1 MSPRKSDIRNN
12 LLAKLS
18 DADFERFSFH
28 LEPQDL
34 PRGLQI
40 ATPNESVTHYYF
52 HEAGIASTVSRSPE
66 GHSVEVGLV
75 GRDGLAPT
83 AAILHCDSSPH
94 ATFVQ
99 VAGYGHRIEAR
110 AFSQLLDSSA
120 DCSGLFR
127 RYVHTL
133 WTQSTYTALS
143 NAMHHVEE
151 RLARWILMC
160 HDRVD
165 GDRIELTHDFIAV
178 MLGVRR
184 PSVTT
189 ALHLLEGN
197 KLIYSERGIVTV
209 RDRREL
215 EVFAA
220 DAYGIPDRE
229 YARVIGQLD
238 R

>member
-1 MSPRKSDIRNN
+1 MQRLCRLRDTATAS
-12 LLAKLS
+12 KLVLS
-18 DADFERFSFH
+18 ASFS
-28 LEPQDL
+28 
-34 PRGLQI
+34 
-40 ATPNESVTHYYF
+40 
-52 HEAGIASTVSRSPE
+52 
-66 GHSVEVGLV
+66 
-75 GRDGLAPT
+75 T
-83 AAILHCDSSPH
+83 AARIALGYSV
-94 ATFVQ
+94 ATF
-99 VAGYGHRIEAR
+99 
-110 AFSQLLDSSA
+110 
-120 DCSGLFR
+120 
-127 RYVHTL
+127 TL

-209 RDRREL
+209 RDRLEL

-220 DAYGIPDRE
+220 DAYGIPERE